1 MTNLRTM
8 TRRSGAGK
16 IQRVVA
22 AAAIQQD
29 RPESIDQGGSWSLV
43 NFDGKIVMG
52 DGYMQD
58 KAIGIA
64 VFLVVGTVM
73 TALAAGAEADW
84 VGTLIASVSTASTW
98 ATAITALAVGGMAMG
113 VYTNGGLS
121 GANIKQTVLL
131 LIVAMLVN
139 SFGTNAEGAPNPA
152 AFDGWEWL
160 GVAWLVTGGLRT

>member
-1 MTNLRTM
+1 
-8 TRRSGAGK
+8 
-16 IQRVVA
+16 
-22 AAAIQQD
+22 
-29 RPESIDQGGSWSLV
+29 
-43 NFDGKIVMG
+43 MG

-121 GANIKQTVLL
+121 GADIKQTVLL
-131 LIVAMLVN
+131 LIVAMLAG
-139 SFGTNAEGAPNPA
+139 GTFPADSWGA
-152 AFDGWEWL
+152 WL
-160 GVAWLVTGGLRT
+160 GTAWLVTGGLKT